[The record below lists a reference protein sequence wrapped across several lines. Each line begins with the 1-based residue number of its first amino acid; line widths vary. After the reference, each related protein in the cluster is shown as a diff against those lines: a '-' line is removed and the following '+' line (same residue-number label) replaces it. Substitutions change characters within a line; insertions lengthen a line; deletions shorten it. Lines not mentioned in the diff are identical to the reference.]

1 MFSDILFLLKRKK
14 LRGDRMIRRRELLWY
29 SVFGT
34 TATFIYF
41 FIRFMSKGW
50 TDNVLVTVTLA
61 QTVAITFSF
70 FANKFFVFKN
80 TGLGFYCSFKQF
92 VEFIAGRF
100 FVIILDLGIAYF
112 FVEKYSRTMISLFHL
127 QKVNYQQFVFSHPII
142 GPYMGNAY
150 LLNEFIFTV
159 LSQVIATIINYVVSK
174 RIVFNA
180 KKSYEGELVS
190 SS

>member
-1 MFSDILFLLKRKK
+1 
-14 LRGDRMIRRRELLWY
+14 MIKRRELLWY
-29 SVFGT
+29 SIFGT

-41 FIRFMSKGW
+41 FIRFMSKNW
-50 TDNVLVTVTLA
+50 TDNVLVSVILA
-61 QTVAITFSF
+61 QSVAIVFSF

-80 TGLGFYCSFKQF
+80 TGLGLARSLKQF
-92 VEFIAGRF
+92 IEFIAGRL
-100 FVIILDLGIAYF
+100 FVIMLDLGIAYF
-112 FVEKYSRTMISLFHL
+112 FAEKYSRLMISVFHL
-127 QKVNYQQFVFSHPII
+127 QRINYQQLIFRHPLI

-159 LSQVIATIINYVVSK
+159 LSQILATIINYVVSK

-180 KKSYEGELVS
+180 KKNYEGELVS

>member
-1 MFSDILFLLKRKK
+1 
-14 LRGDRMIRRRELLWY
+14 MIKRRELLLY

-41 FIRFMSKGW
+41 FIRFMSKEW
-50 TDNVLVTVTLA
+50 TDNVLMTVILA
-61 QTVAITFSF
+61 QSVAIVFSF

-80 TGLGFYCSFKQF
+80 TGLGFFQSLKQF
-92 VEFIAGRF
+92 IEFIAGRL
-100 FVIILDLGIAYF
+100 FVIVLDLGIAYF
-112 FVEKYSRTMISLFHL
+112 FVEKYSKVMISLFHL
-127 QKVNYQQFVFSHPII
+127 QKINYQNLILTHPLI

-159 LSQVIATIINYVVSK
+159 LSQVLATIINYVVSK

>member
-1 MFSDILFLLKRKK
+1 
-14 LRGDRMIRRRELLWY
+14 MIKRRELLWY

-41 FIRFMSKGW
+41 FIRFMSKNW
-50 TDNVLVTVTLA
+50 TDNVLVTVILA
-61 QTVAITFSF
+61 QSVAILFSF

-80 TGLGFYCSFKQF
+80 TGLGFARSFKQF
-92 VEFIAGRF
+92 IEFIAGRF
-100 FVIILDLGIAYF
+100 FVIMLDLGIAYF
-112 FVEKYSRTMISLFHL
+112 FVERYSRVMISLLHL
-127 QKVNYQQFVFSHPII
+127 QRINYQQLLFKHPLI

-159 LSQVIATIINYVVSK
+159 LSQVLATVINYVVSK

-180 KKSYEGELVS
+180 KKSYEGKLVS

>member
-1 MFSDILFLLKRKK
+1 
-14 LRGDRMIRRRELLWY
+14 MIKRRELLLY

-41 FIRFMSKGW
+41 FIRFMSKEW
-50 TDNVLVTVTLA
+50 TDNVLMTVILA
-61 QTVAITFSF
+61 QSVAIVFSF

-80 TGLGFYCSFKQF
+80 TGLGFFQSFKQF
-92 VEFIAGRF
+92 IEFIAGRL
-100 FVIILDLGIAYF
+100 FVIMLDLGIAYF
-112 FVEKYSRTMISLFHL
+112 FVEKYSKVMISLLHL
-127 QKVNYQQFVFSHPII
+127 QKINYQKMILTHPLI

-159 LSQVIATIINYVVSK
+159 LSQVLATIINYVVSK

>member
-1 MFSDILFLLKRKK
+1 
-14 LRGDRMIRRRELLWY
+14 MIKRRELLWY
-29 SVFGT
+29 SIFGT

-41 FIRFMSKGW
+41 FIRFMSKNW
-50 TDNVLVTVTLA
+50 TDNVLITVMLA
-61 QTVAITFSF
+61 QSVAIVFSF

-80 TGLGFYCSFKQF
+80 TGLGFARSLKQF
-92 VEFIAGRF
+92 IEFIAGRF
-100 FVIILDLGIAYF
+100 FVIMLDLGIAYF
-112 FVEKYSRTMISLFHL
+112 FVEKYSRVMISVLHL
-127 QKVNYQQFVFSHPII
+127 QRINYQQLFRHPLI

-159 LSQVIATIINYVVSK
+159 LSQVLATIINYVVSK

>member
-1 MFSDILFLLKRKK
+1 
-14 LRGDRMIRRRELLWY
+14 MIKRRELLWY
-29 SVFGT
+29 SIFGT

-41 FIRFMSKGW
+41 FIRFMSKNW
-50 TDNVLVTVTLA
+50 TDNVLITVMLA
-61 QTVAITFSF
+61 QSMAIVFSF

-80 TGLGFYCSFKQF
+80 IGLGFARSLKQF
-92 VEFIAGRF
+92 IEFIAGRF
-100 FVIILDLGIAYF
+100 FVIMLDLGIAYF
-112 FVEKYSRTMISLFHL
+112 FVERYSRVMIYLLHL
-127 QKVNYQQFVFSHPII
+127 QRINYQQLLFRHPLI

-159 LSQVIATIINYVVSK
+159 LSQVLATIINYVVSK